1 MLFFYTA
8 RNTNDQLVRGTIE
21 AISAQAA
28 RQALK
33 EMDLTAEELHEATLQ
48 EKKAVSEGVADLSD
62 VHKTP
67 NLVLESDKEFAEDQV
82 TQPVNEAPE
91 EKDGKSVL
99 ETSVQQRATKKK
111 PTKAKKK
118 TYYPFTETLGLYAG
132 WLLAWYCIVYALGSY
147 QYTREVSFH
156 IPYIEAL
163 LPPFSPVVLTFT
175 LVAFLFLML
184 SSVHRAIGGGKPKGF
199 ILTVLGVAAFSLYRL
214 NV

>member
-8 RNTNDQLVRGTIE
+8 RNTNNQLVRGTIE

-33 EMDLTAEELHEATLQ
+33 EMDLIAEELHEATLQ
-48 EKKAVSEGVADLSD
+48 EKKAVSEGTVDLAE
-62 VHKTP
+62 VHRTP
-67 NLVLESDKEFAEDQV
+67 NLVLEGTKEIIEEEEIV
-82 TQPVNEAPE
+82 ETPSKEEPVPATPE
-91 EKDGKSVL
+91 KSKP
-99 ETSVQQRATKKK
+99 KKK
-111 PTKAKKK
+111 KSSRAKKK
-118 TYYPFTETLGLYAG
+118 AYYPFAETLGLYAG

-147 QYTREVSFH
+147 QHTREVSFH

-184 SSVHRAIGGGKPKGF
+184 SSVHRVIGGGKLKAF
-199 ILTVLGVAAFSLYRL
+199 ILLVVGVAAFSLYRL